1 MERIRSEFASKSLLI
16 KRFESILFNLKK
28 CVMLKIFFYIRAE
41 KVKSNG
47 EAPIYAKVTLGNQNI
62 TISTGKYISSER
74 WLFTNK
80 LRNVLKLE
88 QEKVL
93 KKSLDLLVLN
103 LNKKFNEIYEIAPDI
118 DLSILKEEISGK
130 VKHRKSIMILDIF
143 EKHNADFARKV
154 ENKERASA
162 SLQKYKRSLD
172 LMKNFIK
179 KTYRTE
185 NIEVDQINSA
195 FIYNLESYLKY
206 ESEFKGVVGIKN
218 NSVVKYFTNFK
229 TMCNFGIKL
238 NLIDKNPF
246 NKYDGKLKVRDA
258 TFLTTEELNLIE
270 SKTFSTERLEK
281 VKNIFLFSCYTGYAP
296 IDACNL
302 TLSNLIQDS
311 NGLFWIKTDRINRG
325 IRANV
330 PVLPPTQKIID
341 KYRDSEI
348 GLIPKLSN
356 QKMNAY
362 LKEIADLCGIEKNLT
377 WYVSRHTF
385 ATTVTLGNGIK
396 IENVSAMMGHTN
408 INQTQH
414 YAKVLDASVMH
425 DMSKLMEKYK

>member
-1 MERIRSEFASKSLLI
+1 
-16 KRFESILFNLKK
+16 
-28 CVMLKIFFYIRAE
+28 MLKIFFYIRAE

-62 TISTGKYISSER
+62 TISTGKCISPER
-74 WLFTNK
+74 WMFTNK
-80 LRNVLKLE
+80 LRNILKLE

-93 KKSLDLLVLN
+93 KKSLDLFALN
-103 LNKKFNEIYEIAPDI
+103 LNKRLNEIYEIDSNI

-130 VKHRKSIMILDIF
+130 TKHRKSISILDIF
-143 EKHNADFARKV
+143 DKHNFDFARKV
-154 ENKERASA
+154 NNNERAAA
-162 SLQKYKRSLD
+162 SLQKYKRSAD
-172 LMKNFIK
+172 LMKKFIK
-179 KTYRTE
+179 KNYGRDYFDFDE
-185 NIEVDQINSA
+185 INGA
-195 FIYNLESYLKY
+195 FIHNLESYLKY

-229 TMCNFGIKL
+229 TMCNFGIKI
-238 NLIDKNPF
+238 NLIEKNPF
-246 NKYDGKLKVRDA
+246 VKYDGKLKVRDA

-270 SKTFSTERLEK
+270 SKNFSSTRLEN

-296 IDACNL
+296 IDACSL
-302 TLSNLIQDS
+302 KLSNLIQDN
-311 NGLFWIKTDRINRG
+311 NGMFWIKTDRVKTG

-362 LKEIADLCGIEKNLT
+362 LKEIADLCSIEKNLT
-377 WYVSRHTF
+377 WYVARHTF

-408 INQTQH
+408 IKQTQH
-414 YAKVLDASVMH
+414 YAKVLDASVME
-425 DMSKLMEKYK
+425 DMSKLMNKYK